1 MDSFILEAQESSLW
15 ESSLYPPHFIVS
27 SGETVYSVTS
37 QCLSPP
43 WSVIGYKEIFS
54 EVWWNAGGDRV
65 IHTPEGGGG
74 NP

>member
-1 MDSFILEAQESSLW
+1 MFFNWHRQPNIDFRGIRVQSVGVQSIYL
-15 ESSLYPPHFIVS
+15 PHFIVS

-54 EVWWNAGGDRV
+54 EV
-65 IHTPEGGGG
+65 
-74 NP
+74 

>member
-1 MDSFILEAQESSLW
+1 MDNLILNKLDCVGGFLDFRGIRVQSVGSR
-15 ESSLYPPHFIVS
+15 LYLPHFIVP

-54 EVWWNAGGDRV
+54 EV
-65 IHTPEGGGG
+65 
-74 NP
+74 